1 MQILENYVKAHRS
14 SSFFDIFKLNKQ
26 VNFVVF
32 AILVGI
38 ILFNL
43 IVTLQFLYIFNL
55 PLPFLAHFLLSLLGG
70 IVGWLV
76 GAIYFRLRQYAK
88 QMRQSEARFRAVLQH
103 MPVMLD
109 AYDAEG
115 KVVFWN
121 EECERVT
128 GYPAAEMMGQPE
140 LVDRLY
146 VDEGERPLTSHDYRN
161 HESSIRCRDGSTKH
175 ILWAN
180 LSHQFPIPGWASWRI
195 GVEIT
200 EQKRAEEA
208 LRAAERD
215 YRALFENIPDGIYRS
230 SIDGRQLRANPA
242 LVALNGYSSE
252 KEMLT
257 DVKDIAKEWYVDPN
271 RRREFQERIEQ
282 DGYVL
287 NFESEIYRHN
297 TRERIWVSESA
308 HVVRDEAGNSLY
320 YEGTIKDITAQKKA
334 EETIRATAQIRLIA
348 DHLPVWIA
356 YLDKQEYCRFINSY
370 HETLWGVPTFQA
382 MDRPLREIVGAE
394 VYQAMQP
401 YISQALA
408 GEQVNFDTKLPYQH
422 GQIDINATFVPH
434 KVQEETAGFFALLV
448 NITEQR
454 EKTGALHHLQKMESL
469 SMLAGSIANDFNNLL
484 LVILG
489 HASMAQALLGSN
501 SAALPHL
508 DRVAEATERAAAL
521 TRQMLVYAGRSYVA
535 LEAVDLNALVED
547 SCGALTAVIPPH
559 IHLHHNLHAPLP
571 PVKIDPA
578 QIAQIIAALV
588 HNSIEAIN
596 KPGGEITISTGQER
610 VQPDD
615 IAYWQYT
622 AEPLPTA
629 VYACLAVQDTGSGMD
644 KETLAKIFDPFFT
657 TKDVGDGLGLAAVL
671 GIIRAHKGGLTVQ
684 SEPGRGTTFKL
695 LFPLADVVKVTHPAP
710 PALTTEPPHG
720 STILVIDDDDAVR
733 QAIVGML
740 KPQQLKVLAASGGS
754 QGIDLYRQHQAE
766 IGLVILDIV
775 MPEMDGEETLMHL
788 RQINPY
794 LAIILSSGYDEKE
807 ATKRLVDNVRT
818 GFLQKPYR
826 APALLKMVQRFIS

>member
-1 MQILENYVKAHRS
+1 MKAQRS

-55 PLPFLAHFLLSLLGG
+55 PLPFPAHFLLSLMGG
-70 IVGWLV
+70 MVGWLV
-76 GAIYFRLRQYAK
+76 GAIYFRLRQYAS
-88 QMRQSEARFRAVLQH
+88 QMRQNESRFRAVLQH

-109 AYDAEG
+109 AFDAEG
-115 KVVFWN
+115 NVLFWN

-128 GYPAAEMMGQPE
+128 GYQADEIMGQPQ
-140 LVDRLY
+140 LLDKLY
-146 VDEGERPLTSHDYRN
+146 PGEGERPLTSHDYRN
-161 HESSIRCRDGSTKH
+161 HESTIRARDGSTKH

-180 LSHQFPIPGWASWRI
+180 LSHEFPIPGWASWRL

-242 LVALNGYSSE
+242 LVALNGYRSE

-257 DVKDIAKEWYVDPN
+257 DVRDIAQEWYVDSS
-271 RRREFQERIEQ
+271 RRREFQERIEK
-282 DGYVL
+282 DGYIL
-287 NFESEIYRHN
+287 NFESEIYRHK
-297 TRERIWVSESA
+297 TRERIWISESA
-308 HVVRDEAGNSLY
+308 HVVRDENGNSLY

-370 HETLWGVPTFQA
+370 HETLWGVPANQA
-382 MDRPLREIVGAE
+382 IDRPLQDIVGNQL
-394 VYQAMQP
+394 YQAMQP
-401 YISQALA
+401 YISRALA
-408 GEQVNFDTKLPYQH
+408 GEQVNFDTNFAPYGKQLH
-422 GQIDINATFVPH
+422 LNITFVPH
-434 KVQEETAGFFALLV
+434 RVQEETAGFFALLV
-448 NITEQR
+448 DITEQR

-469 SMLAGSIANDFNNLL
+469 SMLAGGIANDFNNLL

-508 DRVAEATERAAAL
+508 ERVAEATERAAAL

-535 LEAVDLNALVED
+535 LEAVDLNGLVEERV
-547 SCGALTAVIPPH
+547 GALTAVIPPH
-559 IHLHHNLHAPLP
+559 IHLHHHLHTPLP
-571 PVKIDPA
+571 AVKIDPA
-578 QIAQIIAALV
+578 QIAQVIAALV
-588 HNSIEAIN
+588 HNSVEAISDP
-596 KPGGEITISTGQER
+596 KGEITIITGQEQVR
-610 VQPDD
+610 PDD
-615 IAYWQYT
+615 MAYWQYT

-629 VYACLAVQDTGSGMD
+629 VYACLAVQDSGSGMD
-644 KETLAKIFDPFFT
+644 KETVAKIFDPFFT
-657 TKDVGDGLGLAAVL
+657 TKDVGDGLNLAAVL

-695 LFPLADVVKVTHPAP
+695 LFPLAATAKVAQAASPVLA
-710 PALTTEPPHG
+710 AEPPQG

-733 QAIVGML
+733 HAIVGML
-740 KPQQLKVLAASGGS
+740 QPHNLKVLAAAGGQ
-754 QGIDLYRQHQAE
+754 QGIALYRQHQAE

-775 MPEMDGEETLMHL
+775 MPEMDGEETLLHL
-788 RQINPY
+788 RQLNPH
-794 LAIILSSGYDEKE
+794 LAVILSSGYDEKE
-807 ATKRLVDNVRT
+807 AAKRLVDHVLT